1 MGKVSFYR
9 GHEKVFS
16 VGIFDNFR
24 QLSKF
29 QSAVGQRSSHLYRGH
44 EKVFSV
50 GIFDNFRSFRALLVS
65 ALLLIIIIES
75 LSFLKCEYSV
85 DNSFRYEQQ

>member
-1 MGKVSFYR
+1 MRAQKSRKCVSERVSESECEKKWGK
-9 GHEKVFS
+9 
-16 VGIFDNFR
+16 
-24 QLSKF
+24 
-29 QSAVGQRSSHLYRGH
+29 SHLYRGH